1 MKETEYKK
9 IAKLAK
15 SRKFDN
21 NLEAV
26 VLFRLL
32 ANIGGTFGMIMR
44 HQVEEYSDLDEAE
57 NEKEAYAF
65 LNWLPKDFKEKLIN
79 ESKNNLVKASF
90 ITKEECP
97 GMLWHISC
105 CSYRANRIK
114 TIARHWV
121 TKNHN
126 YLKNNRMRSDSITKI
141 HFL

>member
-57 NEKEAYAF
+57 NETEAYAF
-65 LNWLPKDFKEKLIN
+65 LNWLPYELKEKLIN
-79 ESKNNLVKASF
+79 ESKNNLIKASF
-90 ITKEECP
+90 ITNENSFEI
-97 GMLWHISC
+97 LWHISC
-105 CSYRANRIK
+105 CFYRANRIK
-114 TIARHWV
+114 TIARNWV
-121 TKNHN
+121 AKNHN
-126 YLKNNRMRSDSITKI
+126 YLKNNQMRDDGITKL